1 MKTQYI
7 FSEEEYDRI
16 IGIIEGMDADLGS
29 LVNHMDEYDHVKK
42 YARCLRVLLG
52 KLYRSLE
59 TEDDYISE
67 EVRERLIQAKKEIAE
82 GKTVFLRDI

>member
-16 IGIIEGMDADLGS
+16 IGIIEEMDADLGS

-42 YARCLRVLLG
+42 YARCLSVLVR

-59 TEDDYISE
+59 TEDDYISD
-67 EVRERLIQAKKEIAE
+67 EVRERLIQAKKDVAE
-82 GKTVFLRDI
+82 GNTVPLEEV